1 MLVNQQ
7 LWIQNSMVKN
17 SVLFGNSLDVP
28 QYRSVLFACALVA
41 DFRDFPH
48 RDKTLYV
55 GQMAWVAI
63 SRAVYQ
69 NKCIYILDDVL
80 SAVEVLVAR
89 HIMRYCIHELSVGK
103 SVIIISNTLKLLT
116 KINWMILGDNGIIKD
131 QGPSSVVFSNF
142 VDSIQS
148 SDFISKYPPFDVFS
162 TSSPGS
168 HIVPESNLW
177 LSTSSAVDQ
186 VSHLRD
192 SRLDYQ
198 GFVDP
203 LKLFAQVLVL
213 RDVPSVNLGLV
224 VIDPGT
230 KFYLIVYSVL
240 TKFNVMFSLLCV
252 FSFDDGGMCTARDI
266 HRKLLCSVLLAFL
279 VKYLMLCI
287 AWRHANMVAAGLLP
301 TVEILDLILY
311 AKITFFD
318 MSSLGRIA
326 VDDSLPFQM
335 NIFLV
340 QLFRYL
346 GSVFVTLYGFSWIL
360 LLYIPL
366 SLIYYTVQLY
376 CQHTSR
382 DLMILCS
389 ISLSPLY
396 AHFMETLRVFP
407 TIRAVRAVHRFAVR
421 GDSLLVSQC
430 VQFDIQA
437 AFQWINLFDLTVLL
451 GFSIWTLIQHHILTI
466 ECGQQYLEGAKG
478 EKGEGIGVSSY
489 AWPSH
494 GSFHFQ
500 DICLGCQSHGLY
512 SLEIET
518 VCAIPEY
525 LWTIN
530 CRNLKAVAHRILL
543 RKSHNSIKQLL
554 LDKLRL
560 VRYLVLKIHF
570 SILFQY
576 SHY

>member
-1 MLVNQQ
+1 
-7 LWIQNSMVKN
+7 MVGN
-17 SVLFGNSLDVP
+17 GFLFGNGILFGNGLDAL
-28 QYRSVLFACALVA
+28 QCRSVLFACALVA
-41 DFRDFPH
+41 DCRDFPL
-48 RDKTLYV
+48 RDRTLYV
-55 GQMAWVAI
+55 GQMVWVAI

-89 HIMRYCIHELSVGK
+89 HIMRHCIHGLLVGK
-103 SVIIISNTLKLLT
+103 SVLIISNTFKLLT

-162 TSSPGS
+162 TTSPGS

-213 RDVPSVNLGLV
+213 RDIPKVNLSLV
-224 VIDPGT
+224 VIDPKT
-230 KFYLIVYSVL
+230 KFYHIVNSVL
-240 TKFNVMFSLLCV
+240 TRFNVIFSLLCA
-252 FSFDDGGMCTARDI
+252 FSFDYGGMCVARDI
-266 HRKLLCSVLLAFL
+266 HRKLLYSVLLAFF
-279 VKYLMLCI
+279 VKYLVLCI
-287 AWRHANMVAAGLLP
+287 AWRHANISSRAAA

-382 DLMILCS
+382 DSKGLY
-389 ISLSPLY
+389 SLSLSLLY

-466 ECGQQYLEGAKG
+466 ECVHQYLEGAKG
-478 EKGEGIGVSSY
+478 EKGEGISVSSH

-500 DICLGCQSHGLY
+500 DVCLGCQSHGLY

-530 CRNLKAVAHRILL
+530 CRNLRAVAHRILL